1 MDLVSLG
8 GKFLQSVRSG
18 RALSITPFASD
29 KPEVPARVAVAAAV
43 ARTIAALPPHE
54 RLNFPSTLGGSVSVY
69 GGRPHGGEK
78 PEELDDKFYEQD
90 FDPVRHM
97 LENLPVEDVDQK
109 YFDSMVAQRLLQLD
123 FNTEKL
129 SRKVMEHHEEMVKGM
144 QLVMELEK
152 DLKVTNIICKNGRRH
167 LSSAIHEVSQNLLV
181 TSNVK
186 KKKVLMDI
194 LPILVKIQHA
204 MDIKLRLEGIV
215 EEGDYA
221 KALRMCSACMQLM
234 DECSEIAAVMDMNL
248 SIEDWLQRT
257 LEKVDHVLLEV
268 CQSFEADKY
277 RMVIDAYAMI
287 DDGGLGEKVQ
297 NCFVQIV
304 VLETHAVLKNLL
316 YEGEDPA
323 LSQKKCR
330 LPYNDLCVRLP
341 ESKFRQ
347 CLHKTLE
354 VLFDLMCSYFSM
366 MTWQPP
372 LKARGRLTGDIECGP
387 FESGPLGSG
396 KQKSSS
402 SYHTKEEHMKSHESH
417 KNEACST
424 SLMEIGNSDAEY
436 SSVGTLKGAMWGLND
451 SEAGSCSVTSH
462 PFTGSSTAIVI
473 GDDKQDLF
481 LGESQDI
488 GKVIDEA
495 VMEGSLSD
503 LTANM
508 RKETIVNVSKAL
520 DKGRKHVWELAARR
534 VSALLSCD
542 ALCTTS
548 PHHFLQS
555 LDWVNRFVLAGEAFS
570 GAEAISLRAKLVK
583 LCEKYFGTF
592 HRQNLEVLRM
602 MLEKEAW
609 QQLSPAAIKTVNLA
623 GLLGDGAPVLV
634 TSPVGLPRGTDS
646 RVSHSETEHGVTGKE
661 ENQAGFAFWLER
673 GNPFSDKKSQ
683 GFPMAN
689 NNIKQ
694 ASKAMGQS
702 YGNIEDKE
710 QFPGAGAQGTMVNGA
725 VEQLPGQ
732 SGEVEED
739 ENEDLLADFID
750 EDSQLPSRVYK
761 SFKNGQAHVVDE
773 ENLILTGSAVGILRY
788 MDKYA
793 RLMQILQP
801 IATEV
806 FRGFGQLF
814 ELYFHCIFK
823 LFGHRDALSGA
834 RGQVDNSN
842 LLTARLRA
850 TLVRISQGLEDQRS
864 KNAMAA
870 NNQPPY
876 STPSSQLNH
885 SDIAQMSQNQGA
897 SSSFLSAVNMYGLKE
912 RYVAVESLSCVAQ
925 MLKRSRSHL
934 QTVLTQDALASLDNF
949 YSRTVDV
956 VADLREHVYRTV
968 ARLLLNVSGYVDRI
982 GNVRWELKEIGTEH
996 NGYVDLLLGEFKH
1009 FANKLAH
1016 ADLSKEIREILL
1028 EYGVD
1033 TLAEVLLEGFSRV
1046 KKCTNEGRALMSL
1059 DLQVLINGLRHLAPQ
1074 RLAVNLHVVEAYIKA
1089 YYLPETEYLH
1099 WARGHPEYTKAQV
1112 ISLIN
1117 LVAYCHKWTRKSRA
1131 EVLEKIEAGE
1141 F

>member
-1 MDLVSLG
+1 MDLINLG
-8 GKFLQSVRSG
+8 GKFLQSVRSAKTLG
-18 RALSITPFASD
+18 ITPFGSD
-29 KPEVPARVAVAAAV
+29 KPEVPPRVAAAAAV
-43 ARTIAALPPHE
+43 ARTIASLPPHQ
-54 RLNFPSTLGGSVSVY
+54 RLNLPSSLEGSSSIY
-69 GGRPHGGEK
+69 GGRPHGDK
-78 PEELDDKFYEQD
+78 VEELDDRFYEQE

-97 LENLPVEDVDQK
+97 LEYLPSEDVDQK
-109 YFDSMVAQRLLQLD
+109 YFEVKVTQRLLQLD
-123 FNTEKL
+123 VNTEKL

-144 QLVMELEK
+144 RLVMELEK
-152 DLKVTNIICKNGRRH
+152 DLQVTNIICKNGRRH
-167 LSSAIHEVSQNLLV
+167 LASAIDEVSQNLLV

-186 KKKVLMDI
+186 RKQVLLDI
-194 LPILVKIQHA
+194 LPTLIKIQHA
-204 MDIKLRLEGIV
+204 MDIKSRLEGIV

-234 DECSEIAAVMDMNL
+234 DDCSGIAAIMDMNL
-248 SIEDWLQRT
+248 NIEDWLQRT
-257 LEKVDHVLLEV
+257 LEKVDRVLLEV
-268 CQSFEADKY
+268 CHSFEADKY
-277 RMVIDAYAMI
+277 KMVIDAYAMI

-304 VLETHAVLKNLL
+304 VLETHSVLKKLL
-316 YEGEDPA
+316 YEGEDQA

-330 LPYNDLCVRLP
+330 LPYNDLCVQLP

-366 MTWQPP
+366 MSWQPP
-372 LKARGRLTGDIECGP
+372 LKAKAMSASDKENKSRDSGVVDISQQGDAKYDGPHQNMTSHSCLIEKAGNGQSDYSPC
-387 FESGPLGSG
+387 SGTSPLFVV
-396 KQKSSS
+396 SSS
-402 SYHTKEEHMKSHESH
+402 
-417 KNEACST
+417 
-424 SLMEIGNSDAEY
+424 
-436 SSVGTLKGAMWGLND
+436 
-451 SEAGSCSVTSH
+451 
-462 PFTGSSTAIVI
+462 AIVI
-473 GDDKQDLF
+473 GDETQDILF
-481 LGESQDI
+481 GESHDI
-488 GKVIDEA
+488 AKVIDEE
-495 VMEGSLSD
+495 VVEGSLTD
-503 LTANM
+503 LTENL
-508 RKETIVNVSKAL
+508 RKETVANVSKAL

-570 GAEAISLRAKLVK
+570 GAEAVSLRAKLVK
-583 LCEKYFGTF
+583 LCEKYFGSF

-609 QQLSPAAIKTVNLA
+609 QQLSPAAIKTINLA

-634 TSPVGLPRGTDS
+634 ASPMGLPRGADS
-646 RVSHSETEHGVTGKE
+646 RLPHSVTEQGLARNK
-661 ENQAGFAFWLER
+661 ENQAGFAVWLER
-673 GNPFSDKKSQ
+673 GNPFGDKKNQ
-683 GFPMAN
+683 GFPFASN
-689 NNIKQ
+689 DGNQ
-694 ASKAMGQS
+694 ASKYMR
-702 YGNIEDKE
+702 E
-710 QFPGAGAQGTMVNGA
+710 QVAGAVETSTMSNGAGAHD
-725 VEQLPGQ
+725 
-732 SGEVEED
+732 SDEVEED

-761 SFKNGQAHVVDE
+761 SFKHSCQVHIADD

-801 IATEV
+801 ITTEV

-823 LFGHRDALSGA
+823 LFGQRDAFGGS
-834 RGQVDNSN
+834 RGQVETPN
-842 LLTARLRA
+842 LMTARLRA

-864 KNAMAA
+864 KNAATA
-870 NNQPPY
+870 NNQP
-876 STPSSQLNH
+876 SHLTASSQLNH
-885 SDIAQMSQNQGA
+885 ADVSQTGLSQGA
-897 SSSFLSAVNMYGLKE
+897 SSTFLSAINMYGLKE

-925 MLKRSRSHL
+925 MLKRSRPHL
-934 QTVLTQDALASLDNF
+934 QTVMTQDALASLDNF

-956 VADLREHVYRTV
+956 AADLREHVYRTV
-968 ARLLLNVSGYVDRI
+968 ARLLLNVGGYVDRV

-1009 FANKLAH
+1009 YANKLAH
-1016 ADLSKEIREILL
+1016 ADIPKEIREILL

-1033 TLAEVLLEGFSRV
+1033 NLAEVLLEGLSRA
-1046 KKCTNEGRALMSL
+1046 KRCTNEGRALMSL
-1059 DLQVLINGLRHLAPQ
+1059 DLQVLINGLRHLAPH

-1099 WARGHPEYTKAQV
+1099 WVRSHPEYTKGQV

-1117 LVAYCHKWTRKSRA
+1117 LVAYGHKWTRKSRA
-1131 EVLEKIEAGE
+1131 EVLDRIEAGE
-1141 F
+1141 Y